1 MKKNRERAE
10 SKSMN
15 YRLDIE
21 YDGSRYEGWQRQ
33 NRTTNT
39 IQGKIEEVLLE
50 NVVKPQYEIDG
61 AGRTDAGVH
70 AKGQVAKCPS
80 GNRKKLARKSVST

>member
-21 YDGSRYEGWQRQ
+21 YDGSRYE
-33 NRTTNT
+33 
-39 IQGKIEEVLLE
+39 
-50 NVVKPQYEIDG
+50 
-61 AGRTDAGVH
+61 AGRGRI
-70 AKGQVAKCPS
+70 GQLTPYRGK
-80 GNRKKLARKSVST
+80 

>member
-39 IQGKIEEVLLE
+39 IQGKIEEVLSKMCE
-50 NVVKPQYEIDG
+50 TPIEIDG
-61 AGRTDAGVH
+61 AGY
-70 AKGQVAKCPS
+70 
-80 GNRKKLARKSVST
+80 AREIAMIKSWADESME

>member
-39 IQGKIEEVLLE
+39 IQGKIEE
-50 NVVKPQYEIDG
+50 D
-61 AGRTDAGVH
+61 
-70 AKGQVAKCPS
+70 
-80 GNRKKLARKSVST
+80 RKSTRLNSSH

>member
-39 IQGKIEEVLLE
+39 MTGENRRSALE
-50 NVVKPQYEIDG
+50 NV
-61 AGRTDAGVH
+61 
-70 AKGQVAKCPS
+70 
-80 GNRKKLARKSVST
+80 